1 MKINDD
7 ERILV
12 SACLVGVN
20 CKYNGENNLNLEI
33 LKLVQ
38 EGKAIL
44 VCPEQLGGLSTPRK
58 PSEIVDRISSKV
70 VASDGTD
77 VTEEYQ
83 KGAYETLKIANLYQV
98 KKAILKS
105 KSPSC
110 GNTTIYDGTFTHT
123 LTSGEGITTKL
134 LRENGIE
141 VVNEKEYVK
150 ELRKE

>member
-20 CKYNGENNLNLEI
+20 CKYNGGNNLNLEI

-44 VCPEQLGGLSTPRK
+44 VCPEQLGGLSTPRN

-77 VTEEYQ
+77 VTKEYQ
-83 KGAYETLKIANLYQV
+83 KGAYETLKIVNLYQV
-98 KKAILKS
+98 KKAILKT

-123 LTSGEGITTKL
+123 LTGGEGITTKL

-141 VVNEKEYVK
+141 VVNEDEYVK